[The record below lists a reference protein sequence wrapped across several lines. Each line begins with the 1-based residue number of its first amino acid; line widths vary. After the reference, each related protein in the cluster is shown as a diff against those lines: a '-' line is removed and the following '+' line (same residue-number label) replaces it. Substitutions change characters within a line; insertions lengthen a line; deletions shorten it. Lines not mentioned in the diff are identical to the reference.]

1 LSTKRGY
8 QTPWGLVRIRAHF
21 ARVELGPALAASEPV
36 LPEIPAPPPPS
47 RPDGVIEVVLPS
59 GFVKCVRSVGLA
71 LPDDISVIG
80 FDGIEFAEFVEPTLT
95 TFRQPRREL
104 GYRGASLL
112 VSAMRGEATDQT
124 NVRQRLSVP
133 LLERGSTGPAP
144 RSRRH

>member
-1 LSTKRGY
+1 
-8 QTPWGLVRIRAHF
+8 
-21 ARVELGPALAASEPV
+21 
-36 LPEIPAPPPPS
+36 
-47 RPDGVIEVVLPS
+47 VIEVVLPS

-112 VSAMRGEATDQT
+112 VSAMRGEATT
-124 NVRQRLSVP
+124 TM
-133 LLERGSTGPAP
+133 STPIPSSGPSP
-144 RSRRH
+144 PSTKRHSNRVSLFSDSGY